1 MNVCDVIEAKKRK
14 KILTEEQ
21 INCFVRAV
29 ADGSAS
35 DAQIAAFCMA
45 VLLNGMTDKESALLT
60 FAMQKSGRAVPRPRF
75 PGVCA
80 DKHSTGG
87 VSDSTTLV
95 LVPVLASLG
104 VRCAKYS
111 GRGLGHTGGTLDK
124 LESFPGLRTDLT
136 PEQFEAQVERV
147 GAAIAGQTGEIVPA
161 DKRMYAVRDVT
172 ATIDSIPLIASS
184 VMSKKLA
191 SFADVILLDVKCGEG
206 AFMRTP
212 EEAEKLARLMVRIGR
227 QAGRKVSAAVTAMDA
242 PLGDCIG
249 CNAEVREAIEVL
261 KGKENRLSELS
272 FFLASVILRQAEGCS
287 PEEARSAVNGA
298 IASGAALGKL
308 KEIVS
313 AQGGDARAAD
323 DFSLLPLAENVRE
336 VRSGAEG
343 YLTVSA
349 LALGKACAE
358 LGGGRKRP
366 EDGVDHTVGIV
377 LQKRAGERVHKGEP
391 LAQIYYREAS
401 EEAFALAE
409 GAFGAS
415 ASPAAAPLVYT
426 LIEED

>member
-1 MNVCDVIEAKKRK
+1 
-14 KILTEEQ
+14 
-21 INCFVRAV
+21 
-29 ADGSAS
+29 
-35 DAQIAAFCMA
+35 
-45 VLLNGMTDKESALLT
+45 
-60 FAMQKSGRAVPRPRF
+60 
-75 PGVCA
+75 
-80 DKHSTGG
+80 
-87 VSDSTTLV
+87 
-95 LVPVLASLG
+95 
-104 VRCAKYS
+104 
-111 GRGLGHTGGTLDK
+111 
-124 LESFPGLRTDLT
+124 
-136 PEQFEAQVERV
+136 
-147 GAAIAGQTGEIVPA
+147 
-161 DKRMYAVRDVT
+161 
-172 ATIDSIPLIASS
+172 
-184 VMSKKLA
+184 
-191 SFADVILLDVKCGEG
+191 
-206 AFMRTP
+206 MRTP

-272 FFLASVILRQAEGCS
+272 FSLASVILRQAEGCS

-391 LAQIYYREAS
+391 LAQIYYREGS